1 MSKENVVLDQSPFE
15 EQFQARPRPRASKLT
30 LGLGAGLVLVVGVI
44 IGIQAQKTLGAPF
57 SAAGLAGLA
66 GQPGAR
72 PGYGGQPGA
81 GQGQQGQQG
90 QPGQQGQ
97 RGMLGGATVG
107 TVEKVDK
114 DKVILK
120 AADGSSITVKTT
132 AETAVRVTK
141 EGEVADLVA
150 GATVVVQGDKGE
162 DGSVHATSISQ
173 GGGAGARR

>member
-1 MSKENVVLDQSPFE
+1 MLDQSPFE
-15 EQFQARPRPRASKLT
+15 EEFQARPRPRASKLT

-44 IGIQAQKTLGAPF
+44 IGIQAQKTLGGAPA
-57 SAAGLAGLA
+57 SAAGTV

-72 PGYGGQPGA
+72 LGYGGQQGA
-81 GQGQQGQQG
+81 GQVQEGQQGQQS

-107 TVEKVDK
+107 TVEKVEK
-114 DKVILK
+114 DTVILK

-141 EGEVADLVA
+141 EGEVADLEA
-150 GATVVVQGDKGE
+150 GTTVVVQGDKGE
-162 DGSVHATSISQ
+162 DGSVNATSISQ
-173 GGGAGARR
+173 GGGMGARR

>member
-1 MSKENVVLDQSPFE
+1 MLDQSPFE
-15 EQFQARPRPRASKLT
+15 KQFQARPRPRASKLT

-44 IGIQAQKTLGAPF
+44 IGIQAQKTLGAPV

-66 GQPGAR
+66 
-72 PGYGGQPGA
+72 GGQPGA

-150 GATVVVQGDKGE
+150 GTTVVVQGDKGE
-162 DGSVHATSISQ
+162 DGSVNATSISQ
-173 GGGAGARR
+173 GGGTGARR

>member
-1 MSKENVVLDQSPFE
+1 MLDQSPFE

-44 IGIQAQKTLGAPF
+44 IGIQAQKTLGAPV

-72 PGYGGQPGA
+72 LGYGGQPGA
-81 GQGQQGQQG
+81 GQGQQG

-150 GATVVVQGDKGE
+150 GTTVVVQGDKGE
-162 DGSVHATSISQ
+162 DGSVNATSISQ
-173 GGGAGARR
+173 GGGTGARR